1 MRRIKYIVGLVSFVL
16 IIVSCSKKTVVY
28 SVIDSLATL
37 DSLGVENKELK
48 VEYNGANKIENYIP
62 DLDRPLLHKQKI
74 IKAVVHIMYDSLG
87 QNNFEP
93 EEAKKFMYYLI
104 SDANKKLA
112 TNKKMHLP
120 IGNDTEVLPL
130 GYKYKIVPGTDEP
143 GDDGYYFH
151 NDNELY
157 WFVNKGKNRNNYD
170 RKVIKKYNI
179 GGDSLLNI
187 FVLPHHPDS
196 IRSKTY
202 KAHGTGIALG
212 NSLKMAGFYANKD
225 KGHWHFSTL
234 LNHEVGHVLG
244 LRHSWVGNDGCD
256 DTPKN
261 PNCWDDNQCKE
272 AKASNNM
279 MDYNNSQASVT
290 PCQIGTMH
298 KNMTKFTARQRKFL
312 EQTWCELDTTA
323 DIIIS
328 GETHWKGEKDLSNH
342 IYIEETGV
350 LRLSSRLSMAK
361 DSEIYI
367 EPGGKLIL
375 DNCHLHNSWGNEWLG
390 ITCTTV
396 GDKAA
401 SVEYLGKVKIENVK
415 GAATFVPK
423 AIDSGKFIKQ
433 D

>member
-1 MRRIKYIVGLVSFVL
+1 MRWLKYIVVFTGLIFFFA
-16 IIVSCSKKTVVY
+16 CNKKT
-28 SVIDSLATL
+28 ISLIQINSLSTL
-37 DSLGVENKELK
+37 DSLGIENKDLK
-48 VEYNGANKIENYIP
+48 VHYNGANQAENYIP
-62 DLDRPLLHKQKI
+62 DLNDSLLHKEKI

-87 QNNFEP
+87 RNNFEA

-104 SDANKKLA
+104 NDANKKLA
-112 TNKKMHLP
+112 QNKKMHLP
-120 IGNDTEVLPL
+120 VGNNTEVLPL
-130 GYKYKIVPGTDEP
+130 GYRYKIVAGTDEP

-151 NDNELY
+151 YDNELY

-170 RKVIKKYNI
+170 RAVIKKYNI

-187 FVLPHHPDS
+187 FVHPHHPDS

-225 KGHWHFSTL
+225 KGFWHFSTL

-244 LRHSWVGNDGCD
+244 LRHSWIGNDGCD

-261 PNCWDDNQCKE
+261 PNCWDDNQCKDG
-272 AKASNNM
+272 KASNNM
-279 MDYNNSQASVT
+279 MDYNNSQAAVT

-312 EQTWCELDTTA
+312 EPTWCDLDESA

-328 GETHWKGEKDLSNH
+328 KETHWKGEKDLTNH
-342 IYIEETGV
+342 IVIEEGAV
-350 LRLSSRLSMAK
+350 LRLSSRLSMAAGG
-361 DSEIYI
+361 EIYV

-375 DNCHLHNSWGNEWLG
+375 DNCHLHNSCGEEWLG
-390 ITCTTV
+390 ITCASLD
-396 GDKAA
+396 DKIAT
-401 SVEYLGKVKIENVK
+401 VEYLGKVKIENVK
-415 GAATFVPK
+415 GAVNYTSKPL
-423 AIDSGKFIKQ
+423 DPDKFRKQ